1 MNEIEFAR
9 NICSELTYMREI
21 SGQREITSIFFGGG
35 TPSLMPPKTIDLIIT
50 QIANL
55 WGISDF
61 TEITMEAN
69 PTSIEAENF
78 RAYRQAG
85 VNRVS
90 VGVQALND
98 NDLSRLG
105 REHSSQEALNAF
117 RLAREIFPRV
127 SFDLIY
133 ARPQQTLADWEK
145 ELTAA
150 IKEQSDHMSLYQLT
164 IEEGTAYY
172 DLHVKGKL
180 AVPDQDHAASLYEL
194 TQDIT
199 TAYGLR
205 AYEVSNHAC
214 PGEESKHNL
223 IYWRYGEY
231 VGVGPG
237 AHGRLVVDGQRHSMT
252 CRRDPQ
258 QWFNAVTA
266 HGHGIE
272 NDEILFPHDQA
283 YEYLIMGMRLSEGIS
298 LDRYEALSGKS
309 IDTEILESLLNDNF
323 ITRSY
328 NRIAATAKGRRIL
341 NAVIS
346 KLAGL

>member
-1 MNEIEFAR
+1 
-9 NICSELTYMREI
+9 MRKI
-21 SGQREITSIFFGGG
+21 SGPRDITSIFFGGG

-50 QIANL
+50 QIASL
-55 WGISDF
+55 WGISDL

-98 NDLSRLG
+98 KDLSRLG
-105 REHSSQEALNAF
+105 REHSAQEALKAF
-117 RLAREIFPRV
+117 RLARDIFPRV

-145 ELTAA
+145 ELTTA

-172 DLHVKGKL
+172 DLHAKGKL
-180 AVPDQDHAASLYEL
+180 VVPDQDHAAALYEL

-199 TAYGLR
+199 AAYGLR
-205 AYEVSNHAC
+205 AYEVSNHAR

-237 AHGRLVVDGQRHSMT
+237 AHGRLIVDAQRHSMS
-252 CRRDPQ
+252 CIRDPQ
-258 QWFNAVTA
+258 QWFNAVSVN
-266 HGHGIE
+266 GHGIE
-272 NDEILFPHDQA
+272 IDEILSPHDEA

-309 IDTEILESLLNDNF
+309 IDTEIIDSLLNDNF
-323 ITRSY
+323 ITRTSK
-328 NRIAATAKGRRIL
+328 NIAATQKGRRIL
-341 NAVIS
+341 NAIIS